1 MGIDDD
7 MAVEFYLT
15 CSNSLLV
22 VRFATKPELACK
34 KETKAVSIQ
43 NEVVLKVTS
52 TSIIGASTP
61 NTTSRYV
68 ATPSKKGWEKDE
80 KRWKKDETR

>member
-1 MGIDDD
+1 MGIDED

-15 CSNSLLV
+15 CSNSLLM

-43 NEVVLKVTS
+43 NQAQVLLVLLLPTLLQ
-52 TSIIGASTP
+52 GM
-61 NTTSRYV
+61 
-68 ATPSKKGWEKDE
+68 
-80 KRWKKDETR
+80 